1 MMGPSPSEARSS
13 PSDVSVAPPEA
24 PPSKDGPPSK
34 SKAAPL
40 TFRLRDGL
48 QILGI
53 ALLISLFLR
62 GCVLEGFRIPTESME
77 KSLLVG
83 DFVLVSKLH
92 YGPRLPMTL
101 GLPLT
106 NWYFENVELPYAR
119 LPGFSS
125 IRRGDVMVF
134 NYPREAVKI
143 QL

>member
-1 MMGPSPSEARSS
+1 MTGQSPSEAR
-13 PSDVSVAPPEA
+13 DVSVASPEV
-24 PPSKDGPPSK
+24 PVSKDGPPS
-34 SKAAPL
+34 APS

-53 ALLISLFLR
+53 ALLIALFLR
-62 GCVLEGFRIPTESME
+62 GCVLEGFRIPSESME

-92 YGPRLPMTL
+92 YGPRLPITL

-106 NWYFENVELPYAR
+106 NWYFEEVELPYAR

-125 IRRGDVMVF
+125 IRSWLGA
-134 NYPREAVKI
+134 EA
-143 QL
+143 